1 MPDPIVPQPVAA
13 PKDVTVNGKGG
24 GGGGLTTEQTIVLGN
39 ADGGYEFTGGFR
51 DREAGITGANE
62 LGTNVEY
69 TAQLAA
75 ERRWLRFGF
84 STSAQLQNDN
94 PYWTDPTPADASGV
108 GLFGGSY
115 MPSGVDSLFDFDF
128 FASTFSDAVTT
139 GDLQYTEA
147 SGSFDFSQCK
157 AGDYL
162 QCRFDFNVT
171 PQVQNTTVEVA
182 LIWQTRTAGGV
193 PTFTFPLTT
202 QPIFFGQG
210 TVGQT
215 YLCRPIITAYF
226 ASNEDV
232 NARALL
238 AVRADNNVLIAPLTT
253 LPAILR

>member
-1 MPDPIVPQPVAA
+1 MPDPIDPTSTTPVAITA
-13 PKDVTVNGKGG
+13 NGKGG

-62 LGTNVEY
+62 LGTDVEY
-69 TAQLAA
+69 TQALADNN
-75 ERRWLRFGF
+75 RWLRFGF
-84 STSAQLQNDN
+84 SNAAQLANDN
-94 PYWTDPTPADASGV
+94 PYWTEPAPADASGI

-115 MPSGVDSLFDFDF
+115 MPSGVDALFDFDF
-128 FASTFSDAVTT
+128 FASSYSDAVTS
-139 GDLQYTEA
+139 GSLQYTEA

-171 PQVQNTTVEVA
+171 PQVQNTTLEVA
-182 LIWQTRTAGGV
+182 LIWQTRTSLGV

-210 TVGQT
+210 TVGRT
-215 YLCRPIITAYF
+215 FLCRPIITAYF

-238 AVRADNNVLIAPLTT
+238 AVRADNTILVAPLTT